1 MENACHLSES
11 DLTHYTKQV
20 FGSGY
25 AISQITRLNGGAQKV
40 VYQLDFLN
48 GFSCM
53 LYVWDLS
60 MNYFREEIEHSDH
73 DMRSYGADLFC
84 ENNQVLTQ
92 LGIPTPELYNLNLE
106 RREYAFDYA
115 LVERIGGG
123 KAEDYFAH
131 PDTAEQQRLFRQIGE
146 MVAKMH
152 DSARDVHGRP
162 GQTKSPRKSCQQEL
176 VDNALRQITYAASYL
191 PEIAAAQE
199 GLMSVLQECSSRIL
213 PRTSYG
219 LIHGELG
226 PDHILVNANLE
237 PYLIDIEGVTYF
249 DIEHEHS
256 FLEFR
261 FGEHYRYF
269 RQDHLDPDR
278 MAFYR
283 LHHHI
288 SLIGG
293 GLKLL
298 HRGFPNRQFA
308 QGIVDHHLK
317 CALKYVHKTFH

>member
-1 MENACHLSES
+1 MFAENSR
-11 DLTHYTKQV
+11 
-20 FGSGY
+20 
-25 AISQITRLNGGAQKV
+25 I
-40 VYQLDFLN
+40 
-48 GFSCM
+48 
-53 LYVWDLS
+53 
-60 MNYFREEIEHSDH
+60 
-73 DMRSYGADLFC
+73 
-84 ENNQVLTQ
+84 LTQ
-92 LGIPTPELYNLNLE
+92 LGVPTPELYDLNRE
-106 RREYAFDYA
+106 RREYTFDYA

-123 KAEDYFAH
+123 KAEDYFPH
-131 PDTAEQQRLFRQIGE
+131 PDTVDKQRLFRRIGE
-146 MVAKMH
+146 MVAQLH
-152 DSARDVHGRP
+152 GCSRDMPGRP
-162 GQTKSPRKSCQQEL
+162 GQTKPPRKTCQQQL
-176 VDNALRQITYAASYL
+176 VDNAVRQLAYAASYL
-191 PEIAAAQE
+191 SEIAAAQDK
-199 GLMSVLQECSSRIL
+199 LMSVLQEFSSRIR

-226 PDHILVNANLE
+226 PDHILVTPNLE

-269 RQDHLDPDR
+269 CHDHLDPDR

-298 HRGFPNRQFA
+298 HRGFPDRLFA
-308 QGIVDHHLK
+308 QGIVDHHLR
-317 CALKYVHKTFH
+317 CALQYVHH